1 MEAVRFIIEGL
12 INSFRIPQTSVYQ
25 LTYLAPTKTQ
35 VVGMLTNIM
44 GKNEGDYYA
53 LLDKL
58 RIGIV
63 PLYINSIFN
72 DAWTFKK
79 WKSSGAGRD
88 ILQRERIYMGKFL
101 IYVVTEDSNLL
112 GEIMDYLMCPSR
124 VPSLGMDDELVIIRE
139 PKRITMES
147 RKSETVHSLFTLE
160 EGMNFKYHPL
170 TTEISNLFPPRIISV
185 NLNFNKNVTPRKPTR
200 FVQIVE
206 FAGLSCE
213 LNRNKDLYFDK
224 ERQYNIEF
232 L

>member
-1 MEAVRFIIEGL
+1 MDAVRFIVEGL
-12 INSFRIPQTSVYQ
+12 INSFRIPQTSVHQ

-44 GKNEGDYYA
+44 GKNERDYYT

-58 RIGIV
+58 GIGIV
-63 PLYINSIFN
+63 PLHINSIFN

-101 IYVVTEDSNLL
+101 IYVLTQDSHLL
-112 GEIMDYLMCPSR
+112 DDVMRSLKYPSR
-124 VPSLGMDDELVIIRE
+124 VPSLGMDDEMVIIRE
-139 PKRITMES
+139 PQKITMES
-147 RKSETVHSLFTLE
+147 REESTVHSVFTLE
-160 EGMNFKYHPL
+160 EGMKFRYQPL
-170 TTEISNLFPPRIISV
+170 ATKVSNLFPPRVISV
-185 NLNFNKNVTPRKPTR
+185 NLNFNNNVTPRKPTK
-200 FVQIVE
+200 FAQIVE

-213 LNRNKDLYFDK
+213 MSRNKDLYID
-224 ERQYNIEF
+224 EEYHYNIEF